1 MIKFLTAGNVDDGK
15 SSLIGRLLYD
25 SNSLFEDQIEEVK
38 RSTDDSFNGELD
50 FSLFLDG
57 LISERKQK
65 ITIDVAYRYFSYDD
79 KKFIIADAPG
89 HEQYTRNMAVA
100 AANSDVII
108 ILIDASKKVKPQTLR
123 HSYIANLFGIK
134 KVIVAVNKMDLVNYD
149 ERIFAEIKSDY
160 LQKTKDLSFSEVDFV
175 PVSSINGE
183 NIVEKSQNMPW
194 YEKKTII
201 ELLNDEKNEET
212 SQDNELRLLVQ
223 NVVKHKNKRLY
234 QAFVTLGEVKLNQE
248 VLIYPSQKLAKITKI
263 IRSQK
268 SVKTASRGDSIS
280 FELDSDLDLERG
292 GVVTL
297 KDAQN
302 LIFSDKLKANLIWF
316 GADLTKKDLLKREFI
331 VKISHNDVLASIES
345 LNAVTDLADGF
356 AKENK
361 GLLKLN
367 QIANIDLSLSKKVA
381 FDKFA
386 NNKFTGSFLLID
398 QISNETL
405 ACGIVEDEAQSKNLD
420 LEDKN
425 LDEFLKGL
433 SILLKKHFP
442 KSNLSADAF
451 LENFSSKY

>member
-1 MIKFLTAGNVDDGK
+1 
-15 SSLIGRLLYD
+15 
-25 SNSLFEDQIEEVK
+25 
-38 RSTDDSFNGELD
+38 
-50 FSLFLDG
+50 
-57 LISERKQK
+57 
-65 ITIDVAYRYFSYDD
+65 
-79 KKFIIADAPG
+79 
-89 HEQYTRNMAVA
+89 MAVA

-108 ILIDASKKVKPQTLR
+108 ILIDVNKKVKPQTLR

-149 ERIFAEIKSDY
+149 EQIFVEIKSDY
-160 LQKTKDLSFSEVDFV
+160 LQKTKDLNFSEVDFV

-194 YEKKTII
+194 YKEKTII

-223 NVVKHKNKRLY
+223 NVVKYKNKRLY
-234 QAFVTLGEVKLNQE
+234 QAFVASGEVMVSQE

-297 KDAQN
+297 KNAQN

-316 GADLTKKDLLKREFI
+316 GADLTKKDLLKREFV
-331 VKISHNDVLASIES
+331 VKISHNDVLASIEG

-356 AKENK
+356 ANENK
-361 GLLKLN
+361 SLLKLN

-381 FDKFA
+381 FDKFV

-398 QISNETL
+398 PISNETL
-405 ACGIVEDEAQSKNLD
+405 ACGIVEDEAQNKNLD

-442 KSNLSADAF
+442 NSNLSADTF